1 MAKHNTPQQ
10 EIAHFNV
17 YPESQTPKS
26 NHTFQPVFPN
36 IDSSET
42 TLSALAF
49 AGFQFLKELWVS
61 LAKLLWVILI
71 ISRKVEKHFMLARIW
86 EMFLFNWKYSILSYQ
101 IVAAN
106 LPPVRV
112 TYTPIRG
119 FNHFPKLVWWAP
131 APPHPMYNVEGSTY
145 AWGRD
150 SLTLWKVCGSMYL
163 FCGGLEKVM

>member
-71 ISRKVEKHFMLARIW
+71 ISRKVEKHFMLARI
-86 EMFLFNWKYSILSYQ
+86 
-101 IVAAN
+101 
-106 LPPVRV
+106 
-112 TYTPIRG
+112 
-119 FNHFPKLVWWAP
+119 
-131 APPHPMYNVEGSTY
+131 
-145 AWGRD
+145 
-150 SLTLWKVCGSMYL
+150 
-163 FCGGLEKVM
+163 